1 MARLAQMVKQGLVK
15 GFKSSD
21 VKPFFCDACVQGK
34 IKTASFP
41 KQSMSR
47 ATVPFERICMDIC
60 GPLKKPTVQGNS
72 YYLLT
77 TDDYTGWTS
86 VTTFKNRQQFLPVIQ
101 QHYAALPCKLPRAIR
116 MDSDGV
122 FVSHAFKQWL
132 GENNIR
138 PEYCQP
144 RRHQQNGAAE
154 ASIRSIND
162 MARCMLVAS
171 GLPGKYWGYAVQHA
185 VFVRNRVVS
194 SNLDASPYFKAF
206 SKQPDLNMLQE
217 FGSEVYA
224 LNDDA
229 RKFKLGDKT
238 VKGRFLGYS
247 VDTGSPSALV
257 LLKSGKVLRSRD
269 VVFSPTPAQLAQWET
284 TEADPV
290 DWLSAGHQPGS
301 VGAAAGY
308 NRNSNPNSA
317 PPQWSCM
324 HLMMK
329 TLGCLQCQI
338 YTQMCCLM
346 LGQLLLW
353 ELLTV
358 TLVVLA
364 LLLHLWILRIVLWI
378 CLILLWLLT
387 FSKLSIITTLQQV
400 GLHTSWY
407 LQPMAALSCF

>member
-1 MARLAQMVKQGLVK
+1 
-15 GFKSSD
+15 
-21 VKPFFCDACVQGK
+21 
-34 IKTASFP
+34 
-41 KQSMSR
+41 
-47 ATVPFERICMDIC
+47 MDIC
-60 GPLKKPTVQGNS
+60 GPLKKPTVQGHS

-144 RRHQQNGAAE
+144 RRHQQNGAAG

-217 FGSEVYA
+217 FLAPRSMLSMMMPESSSWVT
-224 LNDDA
+224 
-229 RKFKLGDKT
+229 KLP
-238 VKGRFLGYS
+238 R
-247 VDTGSPSALV
+247 
-257 LLKSGKVLRSRD
+257 
-269 VVFSPTPAQLAQWET
+269 
-284 TEADPV
+284 
-290 DWLSAGHQPGS
+290 
-301 VGAAAGY
+301 VGF
-308 NRNSNPNSA
+308 R
-317 PPQWSCM
+317 
-324 HLMMK
+324 
-329 TLGCLQCQI
+329 
-338 YTQMCCLM
+338 
-346 LGQLLLW
+346 
-353 ELLTV
+353 V
-358 TLVVLA
+358 T
-364 LLLHLWILRIVLWI
+364 LWILALHQLW
-378 CLILLWLLT
+378 
-387 FSKLSIITTLQQV
+387 
-400 GLHTSWY
+400 
-407 LQPMAALSCF
+407 CF